1 MFHAFLASC
10 RSSHDTFSAVYLV
23 DGYNK
28 DMQKAKY
35 AQSKLELT
43 TLRGLTAATEVYYDP
58 DPMNTVIEEDCM
70 WRRIHRLHECQWNPR
85 AKGGRLDTTP
95 FLAVYVLIRFR
106 PHFIG
111 CLKEMGRFGHVSDAN
126 LLHPASSGVGQRVL

>member
-10 RSSHDTFSAVYLV
+10 RCSHDTFSAVYLV

-70 WRRIHRLHECQWNPR
+70 WRRIHR
-85 AKGGRLDTTP
+85 
-95 FLAVYVLIRFR
+95 
-106 PHFIG
+106 
-111 CLKEMGRFGHVSDAN
+111 
-126 LLHPASSGVGQRVL
+126 

>member
-1 MFHAFLASC
+1 MNAFFESC
-10 RSSHDTFSAVYLV
+10 RCLHAIFLTVYLV

-28 DMQKAKY
+28 DMQRAKY

-70 WRRIHRLHECQWNPR
+70 WREM
-85 AKGGRLDTTP
+85 
-95 FLAVYVLIRFR
+95 Y
-106 PHFIG
+106 PH
-111 CLKEMGRFGHVSDAN
+111 
-126 LLHPASSGVGQRVL
+126 P